1 MKHSL
6 LKKLLPKDERKRENI
21 LYTIAESS
29 IMFFTFIFIYA
40 IINMSSLNG
49 SILDKFVI
57 GSIIFYVS
65 FVFIR
70 YISSE
75 VTREDINTKS
85 KLYSQFRFK
94 IIFNFIISIVISS
107 FLIFINVFAFNLITY
122 IILFFC
128 FFIPLMIISYLELY
142 ISYKANKKLFN

>member
-21 LYTIAESS
+21 LYTITEAS
-29 IMFFTFIFIYA
+29 IIFFIFIFIYA

-57 GSIIFYVS
+57 GNIIFYVS

-85 KLYSQFRFK
+85 KLYSQLRFK
-94 IIFNFIISIVISS
+94 IIFNFIISIIIGS
-107 FLIFINVFAFNLITY
+107 FLIFVDIFTFNVITY
-122 IILFFC
+122 IILFLC

-142 ISYKANKKLFN
+142 ISYKANEKLFN

>member
-29 IMFFTFIFIYA
+29 IIFFTFIFIYA

-122 IILFFC
+122 IILLFC